1 MTPSNHEIAQE
12 FLRGRNCA
20 QCVLGQYASALG
32 FGLEETDRMAQCFGG
47 GMELGETCGAV
58 TGAMM
63 VIGLACE
70 DKEEARQLSA
80 QFARRFQAQFGS
92 TMCRELLQYDLSQP
106 EQAVQ
111 ARASG
116 RLIDFCPGLV
126 VGAMEILDDILE
138 I

>member
-1 MTPSNHEIAQE
+1 MGP
-12 FLRGRNCA
+12 
-20 QCVLGQYASALG
+20 VAL
-32 FGLEETDRMAQCFGG
+32 AG

-126 VGAMEILDDILE
+126 AGAMEILDDILE